1 MPNLTLALIPAPPV
15 PEFRTA
21 AVKGGIA
28 YGWRC
33 EAEGILA
40 YGDSKREAQAN
51 WVESY
56 KGELGL

>member
-1 MPNLTLALIPAPPV
+1 MSNLTLERIPAPPV

-21 AVKGGIA
+21 QVPGGTA

-40 YGDSKREAQAN
+40 YGDSKLEAQAN
-51 WVESY
+51 WTKSY
-56 KGELGL
+56 KDEMSL